1 MTANTHPY
9 AGRFVWY
16 DLMTT
21 DQPAAQKFY
30 TAIAGWGTDEWDMG
44 GTPYRMW
51 TVNGTSIGGM
61 MQLPAEQAA
70 NKVPPHWL
78 GYVGTPD
85 VEATVAKA
93 TSLGATILVPPTP
106 IPTVGRFAILS
117 DPQQAT
123 FAVFTP
129 EGDSPG
135 RAGEPA
141 PGDISWCELAT
152 SDMDAALDFYGQLF
166 GWTKDSDMDM
176 GPDGVYR
183 MFAREGAMMGGMYNI
198 SPKMPV
204 EMPPSWTF
212 YVLVPDIHAAAARI
226 AAEGG
231 TVVVPPQPIPGG
243 MILMATDPQGGF
255 FAAHAMGES

>member
-141 PGDISWCELAT
+141 PDNFGGRSRARHAPLGDRRSHVANAWRQRSLRDT
-152 SDMDAALDFYGQLF
+152 TG
-166 GWTKDSDMDM
+166 
-176 GPDGVYR
+176 GVAPLTR
-183 MFAREGAMMGGMYNI
+183 MRFEQCGRREGTGG
-198 SPKMPV
+198 
-204 EMPPSWTF
+204 E
-212 YVLVPDIHAAAARI
+212 
-226 AAEGG
+226 E
-231 TVVVPPQPIPGG
+231 
-243 MILMATDPQGGF
+243 
-255 FAAHAMGES
+255 